1 MIRAMFSTVGVF
13 WPFSHD
19 DIVTR
24 ETRSNVASLSCVS
37 LLLIRACLILSPVVV
52 ICLYLLPFCFPS
64 EEDESSATAEV

>member
-24 ETRSNVASLSCVS
+24 ETRSKAASLSCVS
-37 LLLIRACLILSPVVV
+37 LLLIRACLILSPVVI
-52 ICLYLLPFCFPS
+52 ICLYFLSGSLPRRTNRPLRQRFS
-64 EEDESSATAEV
+64 